1 MIITRKDEVSYVTDD
16 PKIMKNR
23 FLKKPVFR
31 KWNEDFV
38 KDDGEVVSLE
48 RSEIVFNAGTLL
60 NEDKISEILFF
71 IQAGDI
77 KSVEVSNQVRLAT
90 ETQHIGTWLA
100 DVNVLTKK
108 HKFILYASSV
118 INAYEILKDFIELN
132 YNGMFFIN
140 SIKELDT
147 MIVLEETLRKKK
159 VDLDKS
165 YLKDEIDVYQYTRAQ
180 KELIGEETETVGV
193 GKKFYKLDINISF
206 AGGSYGERTFVVN
219 AHNTDEAMETIIH
232 YLQDNEKERLSRD
245 NDYEVKTDFHL
256 TIEKATPLSIDTFIP
271 KEFSL
276 AYQDQEETA

>member
-165 YLKDEIDVYQYTRAQ
+165 YRCSPQYTRAQ
-180 KELIGEETETVGV
+180 KELIGEETETVGI

-256 TIEKATPLSIDTFIP
+256 TIEKATPLLLIHLFQ
-271 KEFSL
+271 KNFH
-276 AYQDQEETA
+276 

>member
-90 ETQHIGTWLA
+90 ETQYTGTWLA
-100 DVNVLTKK
+100 DVSIQTKK

-118 INAYEILKDFIELN
+118 SNAIDIVRDFIELN
-132 YNGMFFIN
+132 YNGMFFI
-140 SIKELDT
+140 SGIKKLDT

-159 VDLDKS
+159 VDIDKS
-165 YLKDEIDVYQYTRAQ
+165 YLRDEIDAFQYMRAQ
-180 KELIGEETETVGV
+180 KERIGEETESVEL
-193 GKKFYKLDINISF
+193 GKKFYKLDVNISF
-206 AGGSYGERTFVVN
+206 DGGSYGERTFVVN
-219 AHNTDEAMETIIH
+219 AHNTDEAMETIIY
-232 YLQDNEKERLSRD
+232 YLQENEKEIKSSND
-245 NDYEVKTDFHL
+245 DYEVKTDFHL
-256 TIEKATPLSIDTFIP
+256 IIEKAAPLSIDTFIP

-276 AYQDQEETA
+276 AYQEETA